1 MVDTLVRINSI
12 LRINAVPSGC
22 GLPVLFLLASK
33 YVLCCL
39 LLLPLLTVQA
49 SDDVFGQLIEMR
61 QAANLFHQKRYKDS
75 VEAFEPIYK
84 DLQAQEPRNLKNIS
98 NVLNFLAQ
106 GKSFLG
112 LHGETLELM
121 KERLSIAD
129 QMFGEQSE
137 EYSSVMA
144 ALAEARYRDGD
155 TAGAR
160 KTILVAIEGLEAN
173 AAKDSDYLQLARINL
188 EKYENG
194 PFDNS
199 DLPVDLSEFYSRC
212 ESIIPGENENS
223 VSMKMGSFVE
233 LGIDYEPEDFWA
245 AMFEIAA
252 KGPDGTA
259 REGNNYRRIFIPGT
273 EEALRVEVCVVD
285 QRSGIVINAEN
296 SLE

>member
-1 MVDTLVRINSI
+1 MQ
-12 LRINAVPSGC
+12 
-22 GLPVLFLLASK
+22 VLHSLLHK
-33 YVLCCL
+33 YALCFF
-39 LLLPLLTVQA
+39 LLLPLFPVQA

-61 QAANLFHQKRYKDS
+61 LAANLFHQKRYQDS
-75 VEAFEPIYK
+75 VDAFEPIYR
-84 DLQAQEPRNLKNIS
+84 DLQAEDNRNLKNIS

-112 LHGETLELM
+112 QHAETLELM
-121 KERLSIAD
+121 KERLSIAK

-160 KTILVAIEGLEAN
+160 KTILVAIEGLEKN
-173 AAKDSDYLQLARINL
+173 AAEDSEYLKLARINL
-188 EKYENG
+188 EKYENRQ
-194 PFDNS
+194 FDDA

-212 ESIIPGENENS
+212 ESIIPGENEDS

-233 LGIDYEPEDFWA
+233 LGIDYHPEDFWA

-252 KGPDGTA
+252 MGPDGDA

-273 EEALRVEVCVVD
+273 EEVLRVEVCVVD